1 MTITELLTQFANPE
15 TLKTLSFASK
25 FLAGLV
31 TTLLGMG
38 ITFAALIILQILISL
53 MDRLINASVAPP
65 KKAPSP
71 AQVVPIAE
79 PDEQVDSNELV
90 AVITSVVA
98 MQLNTTASN
107 IVIRNIERIE
117 DRSSLWNR
125 AGIIEQMNSRL

>member
-38 ITFAALIILQILISL
+38 ITFTALIILQVLISL
-53 MDRLINASVAPP
+53 MDRLINTSVAPP
-65 KKAPSP
+65 KKAPPP
-71 AQVVPIAE
+71 AQVVSIAE
-79 PDEQVDSNELV
+79 PDERVDSNELI

-117 DRSSLWNR
+117 DRSPLWNR